1 VRRFEVALP
10 EDLDECLRFLADRG
24 PESKL
29 LAGGTDLLPQMKNG
43 VTTPKHVIDLT
54 GVARVHLLE
63 SEAKA
68 GLRIGSAVPARQVEL
83 DARVRNGYAAIADAA
98 ALIGS
103 VQVRNLASVGG
114 NLCNAAPSADM
125 APPLLALEAQAAIAG
140 PKGERRVPLSD
151 FFAGVRKTVLGP
163 DELLVEIVTPPPGPR
178 SGGSYIRHTPR
189 RELDIAVVGV
199 ASQVTL
205 SNGVCAKARIA
216 LAAVAPTPIRATAAE
231 AALEGKALTP
241 ELIDRAAELAVQ
253 SARPI
258 SDQRGSADFRRHL
271 VRVLTRRTLTAA
283 KQILS
288 STINGEAV
296 EVLVQPYE
304 TLLDALREN
313 LGLTGPKEGCGTG
326 DCGACTV
333 HLDGKPVASCLMLA
347 VQARRRSVT
356 TIEGLSDNGVLHPL
370 QDAFVRH
377 GVPQC
382 GFCIPGVLMA
392 AAALLAEHPKPSEEE
407 IRYGIAGNLCRCTG
421 YTKMITAITEAAQA
435 AAAPRSA

>member
-1 VRRFEVALP
+1 MRRFEVALP

-54 GVARVHLLE
+54 SVARVHVLE

-125 APPLLALEAQAAIAG
+125 APPLLALEAQAVIAG

-283 KQILS
+283 L
-288 STINGEAV
+288 AR
-296 EVLVQPYE
+296 
-304 TLLDALREN
+304 A
-313 LGLTGPKEGCGTG
+313 
-326 DCGACTV
+326 GA
-333 HLDGKPVASCLMLA
+333 
-347 VQARRRSVT
+347 
-356 TIEGLSDNGVLHPL
+356 
-370 QDAFVRH
+370 
-377 GVPQC
+377 
-382 GFCIPGVLMA
+382 
-392 AAALLAEHPKPSEEE
+392 
-407 IRYGIAGNLCRCTG
+407 
-421 YTKMITAITEAAQA
+421 
-435 AAAPRSA
+435 